1 MHRFAIKYIFFIS
14 ILIGLPGITIAQ
26 KAKKELENKKKK
38 LQDDIQ
44 YLNSLLAKTT
54 DNKQASFGKLTAVNR
69 RINLQEQVIET
80 VSKEID
86 IIQGQINASNDT
98 IGMMEGKLGELKKE
112 YARMV
117 VDAYK
122 TEKGY
127 NKLSFIFASKDFEQ
141 AALRMRYLQ
150 QYQEYRHKQAIMID
164 STSKEIGKKV
174 TVMQATKDEKKQLL
188 ESEMAEQNTLASEK
202 EEQQKIYNQ
211 LKGQEKQYR
220 KELKEKE
227 KASQKLDAEIKKLVE
242 EEIKRASAKVAVKKN
257 NTASNAKTVELK
269 LTPEAE
275 ALSQNFASNKGK
287 LPWPVVE
294 GVITRPFGVYSP
306 MPGITMN
313 NDGVD
318 IATSK
323 GAIARA
329 VFDGTVAYVNT
340 DPEYGEV
347 IIIRHGDFFTVYR
360 HLRDVFVKVGDKV
373 KTKQTLGNISF
384 DEQNQITDI
393 ELEIWKGQDKLDP
406 QDWLYIK
413 D

>member
-1 MHRFAIKYIFFIS
+1 MHRFAIKYLFFIFV
-14 ILIGLPGITIAQ
+14 LICLPGLANAQ
-26 KAKKELENKKKK
+26 KAKKELESKKKK

-44 YLNSLLAKTT
+44 YLNGLIAKTT
-54 DNKQASFGKLTAVNR
+54 DSKQASLGKLTAVSR
-69 RINLQEQVIET
+69 RISLQEQLIET

-86 IIQGQINASNDT
+86 MIQEQISASNDT
-98 IGMMEGKLGELKKE
+98 IGVMEVKLGDLKKE

-150 QYQEYRHKQAIMID
+150 QYQEYRHRQAIMID
-164 STSKEIGKKV
+164 SSSKDIGRKV

-188 ESEMAEQNTLASEK
+188 ESEQAEQNNLATEK
-202 EEQQKIYNQ
+202 NEQQKMYNQ

-227 KASQKLDAEIKKLVE
+227 KASQKLDNEIKKLVE
-242 EEIKRASAKVAVKKN
+242 EEIRK
-257 NTASNAKTVELK
+257 SNISTTKTTTKTNSSKPLELK
-269 LTPEAE
+269 LTPEGQ
-275 ALSQNFASNKGK
+275 ALSQNFANNKGK

-294 GVITRPFGVYSP
+294 GVITRPFGIYSP
-306 MPGITMN
+306 MPGITMD

-323 GAIARA
+323 GAIARS
-329 VFDGTVAYVNT
+329 VFDGTVSYVSE
-340 DPEYGEV
+340 DPEYGQV

-360 HLRDVFVKVGDKV
+360 HLKDVFVKIGDKV
-373 KTKQTLGNISF
+373 KTKQTLGSISY

-393 ELEIWKGQDKLDP
+393 ELEIWKGQNKLDP
-406 QDWLYIK
+406 QDWLFVK

>member
-1 MHRFAIKYIFFIS
+1 MCRFAIKYLFFI
-14 ILIGLPGITIAQ
+14 IVLIGLPGFTNAQ
-26 KAKKELENKKKK
+26 KAKSVLENKKKK

-44 YLNSLLAKTT
+44 YLNSLIAKTT
-54 DNKQASFGKLTAVNR
+54 GSKQASLGKLMAVNR
-69 RINLQEQVIET
+69 RISLQEQVIET

-86 IIQGQINASNDT
+86 IIQGQIDASNDT
-98 IGMMEGKLGELKKE
+98 IGVMEGKLGDLKKE

-117 VDAYK
+117 VEAYK

-150 QYQEYRHKQAIMID
+150 EYQEYRHRQAIMID

-174 TVMQATKDEKKQLL
+174 TVMQATKEEKKQLL
-188 ESEMAEQNTLASEK
+188 ENEEAEQNTLASEK
-202 EEQQKIYNQ
+202 QEQQKIYNQ
-211 LKGQEKQYR
+211 LKGREKQYR
-220 KELKEKE
+220 KELREKE
-227 KASQKLDAEIKKLVE
+227 RASQKLDAEIKRLVE
-242 EEIKRASAKVAVKKN
+242 EEIRRSNAGSRTAKASSAK
-257 NTASNAKTVELK
+257 SLEMK
-269 LTPEAE
+269 LTPEAQ
-275 ALSQNFASNKGK
+275 ALSDNFASNKGK
-287 LPWPVVE
+287 LPWPVVQ

-323 GAIARA
+323 GAIARSI
-329 VFDGTVAYVNT
+329 FEGTVSYISE

-360 HLRDVFVKVGDKV
+360 HLKDVFVKVGDKV
-373 KTKQTLGNISF
+373 KTKQTLGSISY
-384 DEQNQITDI
+384 DEQNQMTDI
-393 ELEIWKGQDKLDP
+393 ELEIWKGQNKLDP
-406 QDWLYIK
+406 QDWLFIK

>member
-1 MHRFAIKYIFFIS
+1 M
-14 ILIGLPGITIAQ
+14 GLPGFAMAQ
-26 KAKKELENKKKK
+26 KAKNELENKKKK

-44 YLNSLLAKTT
+44 YLNSLIAKTT
-54 DNKQASFGKLTAVNR
+54 DSKQASLGKLMTVNR
-69 RINLQEQVIET
+69 RISLQEQVIET

-98 IGMMEGKLGELKKE
+98 IGVMEIKLGDLKKE

-117 VDAYK
+117 VEAYK

-150 QYQEYRHKQAIMID
+150 EYQEYRHRQAIMID
-164 STSKEIGKKV
+164 STSKDISKKV

-188 ESEMAEQNTLASEK
+188 ESEVAEQNTLASEK

-227 KASQKLDAEIKKLVE
+227 KASQKLDSEIKKLVE
-242 EEIKRASAKVAVKKN
+242 EEIRKSNVGVKSTKAN
-257 NTASNAKTVELK
+257 SSKTLELK
-269 LTPEAE
+269 LTPEAQ
-275 ALSQNFASNKGK
+275 ALSDNFASNKGK
-287 LPWPVVE
+287 LPWPVVQ
-294 GVITRPFGVYSP
+294 GVITRPYGVYSP

-313 NDGVD
+313 NEGVD

-323 GAIARA
+323 GAIARS
-329 VFDGTVAYVNT
+329 VFDGTVSYVND
-340 DPEYGEV
+340 DPEYGKV
-347 IIIRHGDFFTVYR
+347 IIIRHGEFLTVYR
-360 HLRDVFVKVGDKV
+360 HLKEVFVKVGDKV
-373 KTKQTLGNISF
+373 KTKQTLGNIF
-384 DEQNQITDI
+384 YDEENQMTDI
-393 ELEIWKGQDKLDP
+393 ELQIWKGQDKLDP
-406 QDWLYIK
+406 QDWLYVK

>member
-1 MHRFAIKYIFFIS
+1 MCRFAIKYLFFI
-14 ILIGLPGITIAQ
+14 IVLIGLPGFTNAQ
-26 KAKKELENKKKK
+26 KAKSVLENKKKK

-44 YLNSLLAKTT
+44 YLNSLIAKTT
-54 DNKQASFGKLTAVNR
+54 GSKQASLGKLMAVNR
-69 RINLQEQVIET
+69 RISLQEQVIET

-86 IIQGQINASNDT
+86 IIQGQIDASNDT
-98 IGMMEGKLGELKKE
+98 IGVMEGKLGDLKKE

-117 VDAYK
+117 VEAYK

-150 QYQEYRHKQAIMID
+150 EYQEYRHRQAIMID

-174 TVMQATKDEKKQLL
+174 TVMQATKEEKKQLL
-188 ESEMAEQNTLASEK
+188 ENEEAEQNTLASEK
-202 EEQQKIYNQ
+202 QEQQKIYNQ
-211 LKGQEKQYR
+211 LKGREKQYR

-227 KASQKLDAEIKKLVE
+227 RASQKLDAEIKRLVE
-242 EEIKRASAKVAVKKN
+242 EEIRRSNAGSRTAKASSAK
-257 NTASNAKTVELK
+257 SLEMK
-269 LTPEAE
+269 LTPEAQ
-275 ALSQNFASNKGK
+275 ALSDNFASNKGK
-287 LPWPVVE
+287 LPWPVVQ

-323 GAIARA
+323 GAIARSI
-329 VFDGTVAYVNT
+329 FEGTVSYISE

-360 HLRDVFVKVGDKV
+360 HLKDVFVKVGDKV
-373 KTKQTLGNISF
+373 KTKQTLGSISY
-384 DEQNQITDI
+384 DEQNQMTDI
-393 ELEIWKGQDKLDP
+393 ELEIWKGQNKLDP
-406 QDWLYIK
+406 QDWLFIK

>member
-1 MHRFAIKYIFFIS
+1 MCRFAIKYLFFI
-14 ILIGLPGITIAQ
+14 IVLIGLPGFTNAQ
-26 KAKKELENKKKK
+26 KAKSVLENKKKK

-44 YLNSLLAKTT
+44 YLNSLIAKTT
-54 DNKQASFGKLTAVNR
+54 GSKQASLGKLMAVNR
-69 RINLQEQVIET
+69 RISLQEQVIET

-86 IIQGQINASNDT
+86 IIQGQIDASNDT
-98 IGMMEGKLGELKKE
+98 IGVMEGKLGDLKKE

-117 VDAYK
+117 VEAYK

-150 QYQEYRHKQAIMID
+150 EYQEYRHRQAIMID
-164 STSKEIGKKV
+164 STSKKIGKKV
-174 TVMQATKDEKKQLL
+174 TVMQATKEEKKQLL
-188 ESEMAEQNTLASEK
+188 ENEEAEQNTLASEK
-202 EEQQKIYNQ
+202 QEQQKIYNQ
-211 LKGQEKQYR
+211 LKGREKQYR

-227 KASQKLDAEIKKLVE
+227 RASQKLDAEIKRLVE
-242 EEIKRASAKVAVKKN
+242 EEIRRSNAGSRTAKASSAK
-257 NTASNAKTVELK
+257 SLEMK
-269 LTPEAE
+269 LTPEAQ
-275 ALSQNFASNKGK
+275 ALSDNFASNKGK
-287 LPWPVVE
+287 LPWPVVQ

-323 GAIARA
+323 GAIARSI
-329 VFDGTVAYVNT
+329 FEGTVSYISE

-360 HLRDVFVKVGDKV
+360 HLKDVFVKVGDKV
-373 KTKQTLGNISF
+373 KTKQTLGSISY
-384 DEQNQITDI
+384 DEQNQMTDI
-393 ELEIWKGQDKLDP
+393 ELEIWKGQNKLDP
-406 QDWLYIK
+406 QDWLFIK